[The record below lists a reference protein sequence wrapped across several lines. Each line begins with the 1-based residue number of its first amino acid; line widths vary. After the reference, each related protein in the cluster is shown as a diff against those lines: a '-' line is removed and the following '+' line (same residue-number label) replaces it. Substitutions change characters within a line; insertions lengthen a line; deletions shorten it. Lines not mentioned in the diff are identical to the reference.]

1 MSNNLFMKKIGEKA
15 KFASLNLSR
24 LNINKKNSV
33 LRKFSQYLK
42 NNEKLILNAN
52 RKDVNEAKSKK
63 IKISMINRLK
73 LDHKKN
79 VSVLAG
85 VNNVELGDKVEITIN
100 NKNVSSK
107 AHQ

>member
-42 NNEKLILNAN
+42 TNEKLILNA
-52 RKDVNEAKSKK
+52 
-63 IKISMINRLK
+63 
-73 LDHKKN
+73 
-79 VSVLAG
+79 
-85 VNNVELGDKVEITIN
+85 
-100 NKNVSSK
+100 
-107 AHQ
+107 

>member
-42 NNEKLILNAN
+42 TNEKLILNAN
-52 RKDVNEAKSKK
+52 RKDLNEAKCSN
-63 IKISMINRLK
+63 ISLSQRQKSIYAEKRF
-73 LDHKKN
+73 
-79 VSVLAG
+79 
-85 VNNVELGDKVEITIN
+85 
-100 NKNVSSK
+100 
-107 AHQ
+107 